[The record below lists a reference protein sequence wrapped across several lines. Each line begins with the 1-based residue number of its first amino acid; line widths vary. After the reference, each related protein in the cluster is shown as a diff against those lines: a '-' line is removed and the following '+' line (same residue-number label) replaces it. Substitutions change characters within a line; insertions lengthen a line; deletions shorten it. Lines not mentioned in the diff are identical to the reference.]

1 MNFRPNKLVYHFVY
15 TLDILKI
22 IFIFST
28 DFFFTKMVKI
38 LHLIQGNLLST
49 LFHLIYL
56 YSTSVSKDEHCIKPF
71 SLEQSKS
78 SLYPK
83 SDYAVDYA
91 NSLVSCSAHICS
103 DFCCSWTASQVSNQE
118 HSKSDRCWRIGHL
131 QAFSFRGK
139 LFSLV
144 NIVLSFFNFLQVS
157 MYKMLPLRTLSR
169 LWGWINSINLPTVL
183 RTPVLKSYANT
194 FGCNLEEA
202 DIDDL
207 KQYRNLGEFFRRSLK
222 PGVRP
227 IQGSESDV
235 VSPSDGTI
243 LHLGSAK
250 EGFLEQVKGITYT
263 IESFLGP
270 NTWSSREKDTSADN
284 LDYQKSLLH
293 QSTSSATDLY
303 YCTVYLAPGD
313 YHKFHSP
320 TNWTV
325 NFRRHFPG
333 KLYSVRPAFVS
344 WFPNVF
350 SVNERV
356 AYVGSWKYGFF
367 SMAPVGATNVGSM
380 KIYFDNVCFYLI
392 LTLMLTF

>member
-1 MNFRPNKLVYHFVY
+1 
-15 TLDILKI
+15 
-22 IFIFST
+22 
-28 DFFFTKMVKI
+28 
-38 LHLIQGNLLST
+38 
-49 LFHLIYL
+49 
-56 YSTSVSKDEHCIKPF
+56 
-71 SLEQSKS
+71 
-78 SLYPK
+78 
-83 SDYAVDYA
+83 
-91 NSLVSCSAHICS
+91 
-103 DFCCSWTASQVSNQE
+103 
-118 HSKSDRCWRIGHL
+118 
-131 QAFSFRGK
+131 
-139 LFSLV
+139 
-144 NIVLSFFNFLQVS
+144 

-183 RTPVLKSYANT
+183 RTPVLKSYAST
-194 FGCNLEEA
+194 FGCNLDEA
-202 DIDDL
+202 YIDDL
-207 KQYRNLGEFFRRSLK
+207 RQYRNLGEFFRRSLK

-227 IQGSESDV
+227 IHGSDSDV

-270 NTWSSREKDTSADN
+270 NTWSSSPENGEGNPN

-293 QSTSSATDLY
+293 HYQSSSSASATPTDLY

-356 AYVGSWKYGFF
+356 AYVGNWKYGFF

-380 KIYFDNVCFYLI
+380 RIYFDDELKTNQTQMSLKSGIYEDKHLGSVQLRKGEPFGEFNLGSTIVLI
-392 LTLMLTF
+392 FEAPKGMKFNIRQGMKIKYGELISLLETECAKNSN